1 MNRRFWIILPALLL
15 LALGGC
21 ETVAPKD
28 EAPDEV
34 AVEDQGTT
42 IASTEEARTRT
53 LEDERGFR
61 GNPLD
66 DPASPLAKR
75 IVYFDFDSAEVVN
88 GYRPI
93 IEAHAAYLSD
103 NPGAAITLEG
113 HTDERGSREYN
124 LGLGERRGH
133 SVGRTLVLLG
143 ATDRQ
148 VQTVSYGEEKPAT
161 DGHGESAWEL
171 NRRVE
176 IIYQER

>member
-1 MNRRFWIILPALLL
+1 MILPALLL

-21 ETVAPKD
+21 ETVAPKE
-28 EAPDEV
+28 EAPEEV
-34 AVEDQGTT
+34 AVVDQEPTVDEG
-42 IASTEEARTRT
+42 RTRT
-53 LEDERGFR
+53 LEPERGFR

-66 DPASPLAKR
+66 DPASPLANR

-88 GYRPI
+88 GYRPT

-103 NPGAAITLEG
+103 NPGASITLEG

-143 ATDRQ
+143 AADRQ

-161 DGHGESAWEL
+161 EGHGESAWEL

>member
-1 MNRRFWIILPALLL
+1 MSIRFWMILPALFL
-15 LALGGC
+15 LALSGC
-21 ETVAPKD
+21 ETVPPKE

-34 AVEDQGTT
+34 AVEDQG
-42 IASTEEARTRT
+42 ANAAAEEARARA
-53 LEDERGFR
+53 LEAERGFR

-88 GYRPI
+88 GYRPV

-103 NPGAAITLEG
+103 HPGASITLEG
-113 HTDERGSREYN
+113 HADERGSREYN
-124 LGLGERRGH
+124 LGLGERRGQ
-133 SVGRTLVLLG
+133 SIERMLVLLG

-148 VQTVSYGEEKPAT
+148 VQTVSYGEEKPAA
-161 DGHGESAWEL
+161 DGHGESVWEL

-176 IIYQER
+176 ITYQER